1 LKKIFLI
8 LISLISYSIQA
19 QTVSINKSDDVFVN
33 DSLIGKFEVSGD
45 EADPMYIFSNL
56 DGEDLISVER
66 DQDQPS
72 KYIVTYMEVEDAT
85 KSISDAPNVR
95 LDVIKTAIKNNL
107 FKNNIL
113 DPEAVKK
120 YCKVKSP
127 KLAKDAEEV
136 KPNKRKQL
144 TEEEKEEIEAAKA
157 DKKSAA
163 EQEKEERLADKE
175 AGKQERRD
183 NIKNKKEDNNQ
194 LEIES
199 NNTPIKSSIPK
210 LVKQEEDKNLDLPI
224 LLKDGFIYQANKQIG
239 KFTCLTG
246 MVNGKK
252 GRTISLFTIEGKR
265 AAKIKVIDGDNKAE
279 MLTAKD
285 AQAHLLG
292 FNSTNAE
299 QIVLELITEA
309 VSLGYLN

>member
-1 LKKIFLI
+1 M
-8 LISLISYSIQA
+8 SLSTQA

-56 DGEDLISVER
+56 DGEDLISAER

-72 KYIVTYMEVEDAT
+72 KYIVTYMDVEDGT

-95 LDVIKTAIKNNL
+95 LEIIKTAIKNNL
-107 FKNNIL
+107 IKNNIL

-127 KLAKDAEEV
+127 KLAKDVEEV
-136 KPNKRKQL
+136 KSNKKKQL
-144 TEEEKEEIEAAKA
+144 TADEKEEIEAAKA
-157 DKKSAA
+157 DKKAVADEES
-163 EQEKEERLADKE
+163 EERIANKE
-175 AGKQERRD
+175 ASQQERKD
-183 NIKNKKEDNNQ
+183 NFKSKKEDDIQ
-194 LEIES
+194 IDIEAAD
-199 NNTPIKSSIPK
+199 TTKKVLQIKPT
-210 LVKQEEDKNLDLPI
+210 VAKQIEDKNADLPI
-224 LLKDGFIYQANKQIG
+224 LLKDGIIYQDNKQIG
-239 KFTCLTG
+239 KFTSLTG
-246 MVNGKK
+246 MVNGTK
-252 GRTISLFTIEGKR
+252 GRTISLFTMEGKR
-265 AAKIKVIDGDNKAE
+265 AAKIKVVDGDNKAE

-285 AQAHLLG
+285 AQVHLLG
-292 FNSTNAE
+292 FTSTDVK